1 MLKIN
6 KIALLL
12 LIGAAYASVEADAA
26 DTDED
31 VANKIDNMLVSGLM
45 DGKPCT

>member
-12 LIGAAYASVEADAA
+12 LISVAYGAA
-26 DTDED
+26 DTDEE
-31 VANKIDNMLVSGLM
+31 VANKLDAVLVTGGLM

>member
-12 LIGAAYASVEADAA
+12 LIGAAYGAAEVDAA

-31 VANKIDNMLVSGLM
+31 VANKLDAMLVSGLM

>member
-12 LIGAAYASVEADAA
+12 VIGVAFVAA

-31 VANKIDNMLVSGLM
+31 VANKLDAVLIVDGLM

>member
-12 LIGAAYASVEADAA
+12 LIGVALADV
-26 DTDED
+26 DED
-31 VANKIDNMLVSGLM
+31 VADKLDAVLVTGGLM
-45 DGKPCT
+45 DGKPCTATN